1 MPEICPLCTHEDDVF
16 LIEKSPDGSRRLECR
31 ACAYEWE
38 ITAPA
43 VTTTKTSGGSKRSQ
57 VAEAPTSYEQLM
69 RVDGVNSDGVEV
81 SLLLQ
86 RRTSPFEDGPKTW
99 VTTSWRTRLRQGGPN
114 RRFYNLDGHPWLVD
128 PVVALDL
135 LTRFE
140 SIGGL
145 DAGYA
150 SNSEALQ
157 EIVTS
162 DGLDPK
168 VRRRLLDEITGPAE
182 SWSDGCSFV
191 IAQDP
196 GRPNGNL
203 WRKIMLL
210 DPEHGRA
217 TFRSTTLHPTYMPR
231 AELRPGL
238 AWVLDNSM
246 QDADVTETRAFLA
259 ELRRRL

>member
-1 MPEICPLCTHEDDVF
+1 MLEDDIAPVAA
-16 LIEKSPDGSRRLECR
+16 LSELNLRGARSTWCLPHERHRPDPTDPRGVSISDPATRSPAETPTQSPIRD
-31 ACAYEWE
+31 
-38 ITAPA
+38 
-43 VTTTKTSGGSKRSQ
+43 Q
-57 VAEAPTSYEQLM
+57 VA
-69 RVDGVNSDGVEV
+69 RV
-81 SLLLQ
+81 
-86 RRTSPFEDGPKTW
+86 RFEDGPKTW

-150 SNSEALQ
+150 SNSEARQ

-168 VRRRLLDEITGPAE
+168 VRRRLLEEITGPAE

-238 AWVLDNSM
+238 TWVLDNSM
-246 QDADVTETRAFLA
+246 QDADVTETQAFLA